1 MSFLRRIEH
10 PDVSTSVNFEW
21 RKLGIVIDLEIARV
35 SRRSRTNLFLQN
47 SEILKNILLIQFSS
61 SFLLSQWRTKIFEQ
75 LSYVIMIVLTSDNY
89 KYNTR
94 IIYS

>member
-10 PDVSTSVNFEW
+10 PDVSTSVNLEW

-47 SEILKNILLIQFSS
+47 SEILKNILLTQFSS

-75 LSYVIMIVLTSDNY
+75 LSYVMMIALTSDNY
-89 KYNTR
+89 K
-94 IIYS
+94 